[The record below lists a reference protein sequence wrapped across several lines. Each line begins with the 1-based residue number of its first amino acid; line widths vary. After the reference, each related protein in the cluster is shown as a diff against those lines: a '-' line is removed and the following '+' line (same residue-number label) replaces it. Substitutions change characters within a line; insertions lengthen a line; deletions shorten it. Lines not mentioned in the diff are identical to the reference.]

1 MPFLKSLGSNDPRF
15 KNLAFHKGMNLVLA
29 EKTHH
34 SSDTDSRNGAGK
46 TSIVRL
52 LRYLL
57 GGKRDD
63 WIKSLAD
70 YTEGAFWADIHGATG
85 DIHISREAGS
95 TSVSVG
101 ASTYGSTEW
110 KKTSGELL
118 LGWPASHDKPTAQQ
132 IFSQLLRTSFD
143 SPTKIDSYESDLE
156 TGTRIAYFFGMQDTT
171 LQKPIQAANFKK
183 DKKTLKKAIDHGI
196 LGNIATSKAE
206 CEAELFKLEDQ
217 LQKRKSALAEFKV
230 DESYAG
236 HQQAADEL
244 SAEIAALNDQNIAL
258 KRRKRDLTNTITTE
272 MPVKQDNGEMLVR
285 LKRLYAEAGVTIAT
299 DALKPFN
306 DVVEFHESVSRN
318 RRHFLEDEL
327 GKATEVLAANEARI
341 KMLDDERSDIMRLLD
356 KSMALE
362 TFSEAQQD
370 CNEIAARI
378 ERLKD
383 MLQDYERLD
392 DMDSTLRRM
401 EVEASD
407 AMRLGLKEN
416 NDSVKFASQ
425 MYSNLCS
432 EVYTD
437 RAGSL
442 LLELTDAGV
451 LKVTPKIEGDASKGI
466 AEVSI
471 FLFDVTCVAV
481 GMKNG
486 TVPGILV
493 HDSQLFDSMDDRQL
507 ASCLNI
513 GARLA
518 EKYDFQYI
526 VTLNTDRLEAAEKIG
541 FDRSGYPI
549 PVSLTDNGESGGLF
563 GFRFN

>member
-1 MPFLKSLGSNDPRF
+1 MPFLKSLGSDDPRF
-15 KNLAFHKGMNLVLA
+15 KNLTFHKGMNLVLA

-46 TSIVRL
+46 TSVVRL

-57 GGKRDD
+57 GGNRNN
-63 WIKSLAD
+63 WIKSLAK
-70 YTEGAFWADIHGATG
+70 YTDDSFWTNIQGVGG
-85 DIHISREAGS
+85 DIHIRRKANS
-95 TSVSVG
+95 TSVSVDT
-101 ASTYGSTEW
+101 STYSSKEW
-110 KKTSGELL
+110 RKKSGELL
-118 LGWPASHDKPTAQQ
+118 LGWQADHDKPTAQQ
-132 IFSQLLRTSFD
+132 IFAQLLRTNFD
-143 SPTKIDSYESDLE
+143 SPTKIDSYESDLDI
-156 TGTRIAYFFGMQDTT
+156 GIRIAYLFGMSDTT
-171 LQKPIQAANFKK
+171 LQKPIQASNFKK
-183 DKKTLKKAIDHGI
+183 YKNTLKKAIEHGI
-196 LGNIATSKAE
+196 LSNMATSKAE

-217 LQKRKSALAEFKV
+217 LQKRRSALAEFKV

-258 KRRKRDLTNTITTE
+258 KRRKRDLANTMTTE
-272 MPVKQDNGEMLVR
+272 MPIKQDNGEMLAR
-285 LKRLYAEAGVTIAT
+285 LERLYAEAEVTIAA

-306 DVVEFHESVSRN
+306 DVVQFHESVSRN

-327 GKATEVLAANEARI
+327 GKVAEALAANDARI
-341 KMLDDERSDIMRLLD
+341 KMLDDERSGIMRLLD

-401 EVEASD
+401 EVEANDS
-407 AMRLGLKEN
+407 MRLGIKEN
-416 NDSVKFASQ
+416 NDSVKLASQ
-425 MYSNLCS
+425 MFSNLCS
-432 EVYTD
+432 EVYAD
-437 RAGSL
+437 RAGRL
-442 LLELTDAGV
+442 LLDLTDAGV

-471 FLFDVTCVAV
+471 FLFDITCVAV

-507 ASCLNI
+507 ASCLKI
-513 GARLA
+513 GVRFA
-518 EKYDFQYI
+518 EEYDFQYI
-526 VTLNTDRLEAAEKIG
+526 VTINTDRLEAAEKIG
-541 FDRSGYPI
+541 FDRSDYPI
-549 PVSLTDNGESGGLF
+549 PVSLTDSGETGGLF

>member
-1 MPFLKSLGSNDPRF
+1 MPFLKNLGSDDPRF
-15 KNLAFHKGMNLVLA
+15 KNLTFHKGMNLVLA

-46 TSIVRL
+46 TSVVRL

-57 GGKRDD
+57 GGNRNE
-63 WIKSLAD
+63 WIKSLAK
-70 YTEGAFWADIHGATG
+70 YTESAFWADIQGAAG

-101 ASTYGSTEW
+101 VSTYSSKEW
-110 KKTSGELL
+110 QKKSGELI
-118 LGWPASHDKPTAQQ
+118 LGWPTSHDKPTAQQ

-143 SPTKIDSYESDLE
+143 SPTKIVPQESDLE
-156 TGTRIAYFFGMQDTT
+156 TGTRIAYFFGIPDTT

-196 LGNIATSKAE
+196 LGNMATSKAE

-217 LQKRKSALAEFKV
+217 LQKRRSALAEFKV

-244 SAEIAALNDQNIAL
+244 SAEIAALNDRNIAL
-258 KRRKRDLTNTITTE
+258 KRRKRDLVNTMSAEI
-272 MPVKQDNGEMLVR
+272 PVKQNNGEMLAR
-285 LKRLYAEAGVTIAT
+285 LTRLYAEAGVAIAT

-306 DVVEFHESVSRN
+306 DVVQFHESVSRN
-318 RRHFLEDEL
+318 RRYFLEDEL
-327 GKATEVLAANEARI
+327 GKVTEALAANEARI
-341 KMLDDERSDIMRLLD
+341 KILDDERSGIMRLLD

-392 DMDSTLRRM
+392 DMDSALRKM
-401 EVEASD
+401 EVEAND
-407 AMRLGLKEN
+407 AMRLGLKES
-416 NDSVKFASQ
+416 NDSVKLASQ

-432 EVYTD
+432 EVYAD

-442 LLELTDAGV
+442 LLDLTDAGI
-451 LKVTPKIEGDASKGI
+451 LKATPKIEGDASKGI

-471 FLFDVTCVAV
+471 FLFDITCVVV

-486 TVPGILV
+486 TAPGILV

-541 FDRSGYPI
+541 FDRSDYPI
-549 PVSLTDNGESGGLF
+549 PVSLTDNGESSGLF

>member
-1 MPFLKSLGSNDPRF
+1 MPFLKSLGSDDPRF
-15 KNLAFHKGMNLVLA
+15 KNLTFHKGMNLVLA

-57 GGKRDD
+57 GGKRNE
-63 WIKSLAD
+63 WIKSLAE
-70 YTEGAFWADIHGATG
+70 YTESAFWTDIQGAIG
-85 DIHISREAGS
+85 EIHIRREAGS
-95 TSVSVG
+95 TSVLAG
-101 ASTYGSTEW
+101 TSTYSSNEW
-110 KKTSGELL
+110 REKSGELL

-132 IFSQLLRTSFD
+132 VFSQLLRTSFD

-156 TGTRIAYFFGMQDTT
+156 TGIRIAYFLGMPDTT

-183 DKKTLKKAIDHGI
+183 NKKIFKKAIDHGI
-196 LGNIATSKAE
+196 LANMAASKAE

-217 LQKRKSALAEFKV
+217 LQKRRSALAEFKV

-258 KRRKRDLTNTITTE
+258 KRRKRYLANTMTTE
-272 MPVKQDNGEMLVR
+272 MPAKQDNDEMLTR
-285 LKRLYAEAGVTIAT
+285 LKRLYAEAGVMIVT

-306 DVVEFHESVSRN
+306 DVIQFHESVARN
-318 RRHFLEDEL
+318 RRHFLEDEFE
-327 GKATEVLAANEARI
+327 KVTEALTANEARI
-341 KMLDDERSDIMRLLD
+341 KMLDDERSTIMKLLD
-356 KSMALE
+356 QSMALE

-392 DMDSTLRRM
+392 DMDSTLRKM
-401 EVEASD
+401 EVEAND
-407 AMRLGLKEN
+407 AMRLGLKES
-416 NDSVKFASQ
+416 NDSVKLASQ

-442 LLELTDAGV
+442 LLDLTDAGI
-451 LKVTPKIEGDASKGI
+451 LKVMPKIEGDASKGI

-471 FLFDVTCVAV
+471 FLFDITCIAV

-486 TVPGILV
+486 TTPGILV

-518 EKYDFQYI
+518 EEYDFQYI
-526 VTLNTDRLEAAEKIG
+526 VTLNTDRLESAEKIG
-541 FDRSGYPI
+541 FDRSDYPI
-549 PVSLTDNGESGGLF
+549 SVSLTDSGETGGLF

>member
-1 MPFLKSLGSNDPRF
+1 MPFLKSLGSDDPRF
-15 KNLAFHKGMNLVLA
+15 KILTFHKGMNLVLA

-46 TSIVRL
+46 TSVVRL

-57 GGKRDD
+57 GGKRNE
-63 WIKSLAD
+63 WIKSLAE
-70 YTEGAFWADIHGATG
+70 YTESAFWADVQGTTG
-85 DIHISREAGS
+85 NIRIRREAGS

-101 ASTYGSTEW
+101 TSTYSSNEW
-110 KKTSGELL
+110 REKSGELL
-118 LGWPASHDKPTAQQ
+118 LGWSASHEKPTAQQ
-132 IFSQLLRTSFD
+132 VFSQLLRTSFD

-156 TGTRIAYFFGMQDTT
+156 TGTRIAYFLGIPDTT

-183 DKKTLKKAIDHGI
+183 DKKTLKKAIEHGI
-196 LGNIATSKAE
+196 LGNMAASKAE

-217 LQKRKSALAEFKV
+217 LQKRRSALSEFKV

-258 KRRKRDLTNTITTE
+258 KRRKRDLANTMSTE
-272 MPVKQDNGEMLVR
+272 IPAKQDNGEMLTR
-285 LKRLYAEAGVTIAT
+285 LKRLYAEAGVTIAI
-299 DALKPFN
+299 DALKPFS
-306 DVVEFHESVSRN
+306 DVVQFHESVSRN

-327 GKATEVLAANEARI
+327 GKVSEALMANEARI
-341 KMLDDERSDIMRLLD
+341 KMLDNERSGIMRLLD

-392 DMDSTLRRM
+392 DMDSTLRKM
-401 EVEASD
+401 EVEAND
-407 AMRLGLKEN
+407 AMRLGLKESSG
-416 NDSVKFASQ
+416 SVKLASQ

-432 EVYTD
+432 EVYSD

-442 LLELTDAGV
+442 LLEPTAAGV

-471 FLFDVTCVAV
+471 FLFDITCVAV

-518 EKYDFQYI
+518 EEYGFQYI

-541 FDRSGYPI
+541 FDRSNYPI
-549 PVSLTDNGESGGLF
+549 PVSLTDSGESGGLF

>member
-1 MPFLKSLGSNDPRF
+1 MSFLKNLGSDDPRF
-15 KNLAFHKGMNLVLA
+15 KNLTFHKGMNLVLA
-29 EKTHH
+29 EKTRH

-63 WIKSLAD
+63 WIKSLAE
-70 YTEGAFWADIHGATG
+70 YTESAFWTDIQGAAG
-85 DIHISREAGS
+85 EIHISRTAGS
-95 TSVSVG
+95 TSVLAG
-101 ASTYGSTEW
+101 TSTYSSNEW
-110 KKTSGELL
+110 REKSGELL

-132 IFSQLLRTSFD
+132 VFSQLLRTSFD

-156 TGTRIAYFFGMQDTT
+156 TGTRIAYFFGIPDTT
-171 LQKPIQAANFKK
+171 LQKPIRAANFKK
-183 DKKTLKKAIDHGI
+183 DKKILKKAIDHGI
-196 LGNIATSKAE
+196 LANIATSKAE

-217 LQKRKSALAEFKV
+217 LQNRRSALAEFKV

-258 KRRKRDLTNTITTE
+258 KRRKRYLSNTMTIE
-272 MPVKQDNGEMLVR
+272 LPDKQDNGEMLTR
-285 LKRLYAEAGVTIAT
+285 LKRLYAEAGVIIAT

-306 DVVEFHESVSRN
+306 DVVQFHDSVARN

-327 GKATEVLAANEARI
+327 NKVTEALAANEARI
-341 KMLDDERSDIMRLLD
+341 KMLDDERSIIMRLLD

-392 DMDSTLRRM
+392 DMDSTLRKM
-401 EVEASD
+401 EVEAND
-407 AMRLGLKEN
+407 AMRLGLKEI
-416 NDSVKFASQ
+416 NDSVKLASQ

-432 EVYTD
+432 EVYMD

-442 LLELTDAGV
+442 LLDLTDAGIF
-451 LKVTPKIEGDASKGI
+451 KVMPKIEGDASKGI

-471 FLFDVTCVAV
+471 FLFDITCIAV

-486 TVPGILV
+486 TTPGILF

-518 EKYDFQYI
+518 EEYDFQYI
-526 VTLNTDRLEAAEKIG
+526 VTLNTDRLEAAEKTG
-541 FDRSGYPI
+541 FDRSDYPI
-549 PVSLTDNGESGGLF
+549 SVSLADSGEAGGLF

>member
-1 MPFLKSLGSNDPRF
+1 MPFLKSLGSDDPRF
-15 KNLAFHKGMNLVLA
+15 KNLTFHKGMNLVLA

-46 TSIVRL
+46 TSVVRL

-57 GGKRDD
+57 GGNRNE
-63 WIKSLAD
+63 WIKSLAK
-70 YTEGAFWADIHGATG
+70 YTEGAFWTDIQGTAG

-101 ASTYGSTEW
+101 ASTYSSKEW
-110 KKTSGELL
+110 QKKSGELI

-143 SPTKIDSYESDLE
+143 SPTKIVPQESDLE
-156 TGTRIAYFFGMQDTT
+156 TGTRIAYFFGMPDTT
-171 LQKPIQAANFKK
+171 LQKPIQAASFKK

-196 LGNIATSKAE
+196 LGNMATSKAE

-217 LQKRKSALAEFKV
+217 LQKRRSALAEFKV

-244 SAEIAALNDQNIAL
+244 SAEIAALNDRNIAL
-258 KRRKRDLTNTITTE
+258 KRRKRDLVNTMSAEI
-272 MPVKQDNGEMLVR
+272 PAKQDNGEMLAR
-285 LKRLYAEAGVTIAT
+285 LTRLYAEAGVTIAT

-306 DVVEFHESVSRN
+306 DVVQFHESVSRN
-318 RRHFLEDEL
+318 RRYFLEDEL
-327 GKATEVLAANEARI
+327 GKVDEALASNEARI
-341 KMLDDERSDIMRLLD
+341 KILDDERSGIMRLLD

-392 DMDSTLRRM
+392 DMDSALRKM
-401 EVEASD
+401 EVEAND

-416 NDSVKFASQ
+416 NDSVKLASQ

-432 EVYTD
+432 EVYAD

-442 LLELTDAGV
+442 LLDLTDVGV
-451 LKVTPKIEGDASKGI
+451 LKATPKIEGDASKGI

-471 FLFDVTCVAV
+471 FLFDITCVVV

-486 TVPGILV
+486 TAPGILV

-518 EKYDFQYI
+518 EEYGFQYI

-541 FDRSGYPI
+541 FDRSDYPI

>member
-1 MPFLKSLGSNDPRF
+1 MPFLKSLGSDDPRF
-15 KNLAFHKGMNLVLA
+15 KKLTFHKGMNLVLA

-46 TSIVRL
+46 TSVVRL

-57 GGKRDD
+57 GGNRNG
-63 WIKSLAD
+63 WIKSLAE
-70 YTEGAFWADIHGATG
+70 YTESAFWADIQGATG

-95 TSVSVG
+95 TSVTAK
-101 ASTYGSTEW
+101 ASTYSSKEW
-110 KKTSGELL
+110 QKKSGELL
-118 LGWPASHDKPTAQQ
+118 LGWPASHDKPTAPQ

-143 SPTKIDSYESDLE
+143 SPTKIDPHESDLE
-156 TGTRIAYFFGMQDTT
+156 TGTRIAYFFGIPDTT

-183 DKKTLKKAIDHGI
+183 DKETLKKAIEHGI
-196 LGNIATSKAE
+196 LENMATSKAE

-217 LQKRKSALAEFKV
+217 LQKRRSALAEFKV

-258 KRRKRDLTNTITTE
+258 KGRKRDLANTMTTE
-272 MPVKQDNGEMLVR
+272 VPAKQDSGEMLIR

-306 DVVEFHESVSRN
+306 DVVQFHKSVSRN

-327 GKATEVLAANEARI
+327 SKVTDALAANEARI
-341 KMLDDERSDIMRLLD
+341 NMLDDERSGIMRLLD

-392 DMDSTLRRM
+392 DMDSTLRKM
-401 EVEASD
+401 EVEAND

-416 NDSVKFASQ
+416 NGSVRLASQ

-432 EVYTD
+432 EVYAD

-442 LLELTDAGV
+442 LLDLTDAGV

-471 FLFDVTCVAV
+471 FLFDITCVAV

-486 TVPGILV
+486 TAPGILV

-513 GARLA
+513 GAKLA
-518 EKYDFQYI
+518 EKYGFQYI

-541 FDRSGYPI
+541 FDRSDYPI
-549 PVSLTDNGESGGLF
+549 PVSLTDSGERGGLF

>member
-1 MPFLKSLGSNDPRF
+1 MPFLKNLGSDDPRF
-15 KNLAFHKGMNLVLA
+15 KNLTFHKGMNLVLA

-46 TSIVRL
+46 TSVVRL

-57 GGKRDD
+57 GGNRNE
-63 WIKSLAD
+63 WIKSLAK
-70 YTEGAFWADIHGATG
+70 YTEGAFWADIQGAAG

-101 ASTYGSTEW
+101 VSTYSSKEW
-110 KKTSGELL
+110 QKKSGELI
-118 LGWPASHDKPTAQQ
+118 LGWPTSHDKPTAQQ

-143 SPTKIDSYESDLE
+143 SPTKIVPQESDLE
-156 TGTRIAYFFGMQDTT
+156 TGTRIAYFFGMPDTT

-196 LGNIATSKAE
+196 LGNMATSKAE

-217 LQKRKSALAEFKV
+217 LQKRRSALAEFKV

-244 SAEIAALNDQNIAL
+244 SAEIAALNDRNIAL
-258 KRRKRDLTNTITTE
+258 KRRKRDLVNTMSAEI
-272 MPVKQDNGEMLVR
+272 PVKQNNGEMLAR
-285 LKRLYAEAGVTIAT
+285 LTRLYAEAGVAIAT

-306 DVVEFHESVSRN
+306 DVVQFHESVSRN
-318 RRHFLEDEL
+318 RRYFLEDEL
-327 GKATEVLAANEARI
+327 GKVTEALAANEARI
-341 KMLDDERSDIMRLLD
+341 KILDDERSGIMRLLD

-392 DMDSTLRRM
+392 DMDSALRKM
-401 EVEASD
+401 EVEAND
-407 AMRLGLKEN
+407 AMRLGLKES
-416 NDSVKFASQ
+416 NDSVKLACQ

-432 EVYTD
+432 EVYAD

-442 LLELTDAGV
+442 LLDLTDAGI
-451 LKVTPKIEGDASKGI
+451 LKATPKIEGDASKGI

-471 FLFDVTCVAV
+471 FLFDITCVVV

-486 TVPGILV
+486 TAPGILV

-541 FDRSGYPI
+541 FDRSDYPI